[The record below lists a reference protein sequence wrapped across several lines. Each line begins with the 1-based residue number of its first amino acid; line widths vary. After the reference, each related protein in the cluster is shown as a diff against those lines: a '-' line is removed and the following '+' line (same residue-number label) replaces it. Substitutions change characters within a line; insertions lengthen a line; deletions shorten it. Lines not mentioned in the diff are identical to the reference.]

1 MKIGRRDFAGAIE
14 SRHPGLVGRIEKLVA
29 DSEKK
34 FSGEDGGFLWEH
46 SVLVASLAFRLA
58 GREAV
63 EPWIAALAALLH
75 DAGKFAGGRYHEDAR
90 PEEEGSAETA
100 RRVLSAAGVK
110 KRVADE
116 IGCGL
121 VALYREG
128 RRRNRLADVL
138 HDADFL
144 SKSGTL
150 GVANFFVK
158 SALRGRNLERMVLDS
173 LSKEMTYAAALPR
186 NMRTSEGRRLAE
198 KKSRDAL
205 RFHRAFLKEFGAASG
220 TPYAVRRFAISRG
233 NEGGKTADVLLVV
246 PRGCGVC
253 GRPWE
258 VGFGT
263 EKGVKCERLEADLR
277 CPSCGLAHSI
287 SFCLPEIAGSDPALA
302 VATYSKKYR

>member
-1 MKIGRRDFAGAIE
+1 MKIERRDFAGAIE

-29 DSEKK
+29 GSEKK

-58 GREAV
+58 GPETV

-75 DAGKFAGGRYHEDAR
+75 DAGKFVGGRYHADAR

-116 IGCGL
+116 IGRGL

-128 RRRNRLADVL
+128 KRRNRLADVL

-158 SALRGRNLERMVLDS
+158 SALRGRNLERMVMDS

-186 NMRTSEGRRLAE
+186 NMRTAEGRRLAA

-205 RFHRAFLKEFGAASG
+205 RFHRA
-220 TPYAVRRFAISRG
+220 RG
-233 NEGGKTADVLLVV
+233 KDGEMTADFLLVA

-253 GRPWE
+253 GRTWE
-258 VGFGT
+258 VGFRT

-277 CPSCGLAHSI
+277 CPSCGLAHTI
-287 SFCLPEIAGSDPALA
+287 SFCLPEITDSALA
-302 VATYSKKYR
+302 VATHSNKYR